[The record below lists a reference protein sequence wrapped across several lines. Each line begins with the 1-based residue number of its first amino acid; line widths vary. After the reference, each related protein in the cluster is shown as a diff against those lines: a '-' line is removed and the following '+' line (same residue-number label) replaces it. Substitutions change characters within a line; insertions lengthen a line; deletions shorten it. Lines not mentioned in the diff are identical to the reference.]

1 MSMTTRQLEQLAIDA
16 HSRGVSWCEFWD
28 THRHA
33 IALCEPF
40 DRGRFHRLVRRLTA
54 LVAAGNL
61 DGAEPVA
68 AAWELDEDHEPR
80 PVPIISDTETAAR
93 CLWSPEQDGSEN
105 Q

>member
-1 MSMTTRQLEQLAIDA
+1 MSMTTKQLEAAAVAA
-16 HSRGVSWCEFWD
+16 HTEGTDWTAFWD
-28 THRHA
+28 RYRHA

-68 AAWELDEDHEPR
+68 AAWELDEDQEPR
-80 PVPIISDTETAAR
+80 PVPIITDTETAAR
-93 CLWSPEQDGSEN
+93 CLWQPGDGSES